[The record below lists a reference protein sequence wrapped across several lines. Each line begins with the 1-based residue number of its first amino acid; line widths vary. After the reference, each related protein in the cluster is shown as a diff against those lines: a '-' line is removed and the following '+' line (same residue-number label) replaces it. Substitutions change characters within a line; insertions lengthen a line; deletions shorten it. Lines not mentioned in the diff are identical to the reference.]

1 MNAEDEERMM
11 YYARV
16 TFAQAKQSQT
26 TLQIIEELLSLILVV
41 GVGGVTY
48 MFTEDK
54 TYAITMSF
62 VMGAISYYLHWRQHE
77 ERKTKQFDI

>member
-1 MNAEDEERMM
+1 MNSGDEERMR

-16 TFAQAKQSQT
+16 TFEQARQSQT
-26 TLQIIEELLSLILVV
+26 TLQIIEELLTLILSV
-41 GVGGVTY
+41 GVGAVTY

-54 TYAITMSF
+54 TYAMTMSV

-77 ERKTKQFDI
+77 ERKTKQFDM